1 MERERERE
9 FEAVIDPMAA
19 PARTDTVGH
28 DETYFRHLAEA
39 IPQIV
44 FITDVHGNVEYYN
57 QYWYTYTGLPVGTY
71 RTEDWIATVHPDDRA
86 RLVAYLATRQAADDP
101 FEAEYRLRRRDGVY
115 RWHLGRGAPVKDAA
129 GNVIKR
135 FGAAVDITEQKE
147 AAERLRY
154 YAILIENM
162 PDAVITTDAD
172 YLIRGWNPGAE
183 RIYGW
188 QADEVIGL
196 HAPDILRTAF
206 GSGDTDTQ
214 AWPVAFNDRGQ
225 WHGEFVQRRKD
236 GTPIRVA
243 STITHVRD
251 EGGAALGVTAINR
264 DVTQERSI
272 EENLRFLAEASKV
285 LGSSL
290 DYRTTLASV
299 AQLGVPEI
307 ADWCTVDMLAEDGSI
322 EQLALAHI
330 DPEKV
335 QWARELNKANPP
347 DPNAPTGVPNVLRTG
362 RSEFYPV
369 ITDEMLVAVAK
380 NEEELALI
388 RRIGFSSAMTVPLRI
403 QERAIGAM
411 TFVTAES
418 GRHYTGADLAF
429 AEEVA
434 SRAALAVENARLY
447 RDAQRA
453 IAVRDEFMSLAS
465 HELKTPVTSL
475 KMYTQVLQRQA
486 ERRGD
491 ADLADRLVK
500 MDRQTDKLT
509 GLINDLLNVTRIQ
522 TGQLEYVDEVVDL
535 NAIVHECVDA
545 IQPTTTKHHI
555 FVEGTIDGRVWGDS
569 ERIGQVV
576 TNLLTNAVK
585 YSPRADRVLVR
596 LNADAGNAVISV
608 RDFGIGI
615 GEEHR
620 EKIFEQ
626 FYRVSD
632 PSEKTYPGLGLGLF
646 IAGEIVKRHGG
657 TIIVQ
662 SASGEGTTFTLTLP
676 LQHEN
681 GGRA

>member
-1 MERERERE
+1 MEESEVATRRVTGLTGAQGAGQD
-9 FEAVIDPMAA
+9 EA
-19 PARTDTVGH
+19 
-28 DETYFRHLAEA
+28 YFRHLAEA
-39 IPQIV
+39 IPQVV
-44 FITDVHGNVEYYN
+44 FITDAHGNVEYYN
-57 QYWYTYTGLPVGTY
+57 QHWYSYTGLPVGTH
-71 RTEDWIATVHPDDRA
+71 RTEDWIETVHPDDLP
-86 RLVAYLATRQAADDP
+86 RLLAQIDTGEMADRP
-101 FEAEYRLRRRDGVY
+101 FEAEYRLRRRDGAY
-115 RWHLGRGAPVKDAA
+115 RWHLGRGVPVKDAA
-129 GNVIKR
+129 GNVVKR
-135 FGAAVDITEQKE
+135 FGAAIDITEQKE

-154 YAILIENM
+154 YAILIETI
-162 PDAVITTDAD
+162 PDAVITTDTN
-172 YLIRGWNPGAE
+172 YVIRGWNPAAE

-188 QADEVIGL
+188 QADEVIGR

-206 GSGDTDTQ
+206 ENGATDEQ
-214 AWPVAFNDRGQ
+214 AWPVMFNAQGQ
-225 WHGEFVQRRKD
+225 WRGELVQRRKD
-236 GTPIRVA
+236 GTPVRVA

-251 EGGAALGVTAINR
+251 ERGDALGVTAINR
-264 DVTQERSI
+264 DISGQHSI
-272 EENLRFLAEASKV
+272 EGNLRFLAEASKV

-290 DYRTTLASV
+290 DYRTTLATV

-307 ADWCTVDMLAEDGSI
+307 ADWCAVNMLTEDGGI
-322 EQLALAHI
+322 EQLAVAHV
-330 DPEKV
+330 DPAKT
-335 QWARELNKANPP
+335 QWARELNAANPP

-369 ITDEMLVAVAK
+369 VTDEMLVAAAK

-403 QERAIGAM
+403 QERAIGAI
-411 TFVTAES
+411 TFVAAES

-434 SRAALAVENARLY
+434 GRAALAVENARLY

-491 ADLADRLVK
+491 ADLADRLDK

-509 GLINDLLNVTRIQ
+509 GLINDLLNVARIQ
-522 TGQLEYVDEVVDL
+522 TGQLEYVDETVDL
-535 NAIVHECVDA
+535 NAIVHECVDT

-555 FVEGTIDGRVWGDS
+555 IVEGTVEGRVWGDS

-576 TNLLTNAVK
+576 TNLLTNAIK
-585 YSPRADRVLVR
+585 YSPRADRVIVR
-596 LNADAGNAVISV
+596 LDTRDGKAIVSV

-615 GEEHR
+615 DAEHQ

-657 TIIVQ
+657 TITVQ
-662 SASGEGTTFTLTLP
+662 SASGEGTTFTLALP
-676 LQHEN
+676 LQIEN
-681 GGRA
+681 EERA

>member
-1 MERERERE
+1 M
-9 FEAVIDPMAA
+9 
-19 PARTDTVGH
+19 
-28 DETYFRHLAEA
+28 
-39 IPQIV
+39 
-44 FITDVHGNVEYYN
+44 
-57 QYWYTYTGLPVGTY
+57 
-71 RTEDWIATVHPDDRA
+71 
-86 RLVAYLATRQAADDP
+86 
-101 FEAEYRLRRRDGVY
+101 
-115 RWHLGRGAPVKDAA
+115 GR
-129 GNVIKR
+129 
-135 FGAAVDITEQKE
+135 
-147 AAERLRY
+147 
-154 YAILIENM
+154 
-162 PDAVITTDAD
+162 
-172 YLIRGWNPGAE
+172 
-183 RIYGW
+183 
-188 QADEVIGL
+188 
-196 HAPDILRTAF
+196 HAPDILRPIVD
-206 GSGDTDTQ
+206 SGETTRQ
-214 AWPVAFNDRGQ
+214 AWHTAVGQ
-225 WHGEFVQRRKD
+225 QGEWHGEFVQQRKD
-236 GTPIRVA
+236 GTPIRVT
-243 STITHVRD
+243 STITHVTD
-251 EGGAALGVTAINR
+251 EHGAILGVTAINR
-264 DVTQERSI
+264 DVTEQRAS

-307 ADWCTVDMLAEDGSI
+307 ADWCTVDMLTEDGGI
-322 EQLALAHI
+322 EQLAVAHV
-330 DPEKV
+330 DPEKA

-362 RSEFYPV
+362 QSEFYPV
-369 ITDEMLVAVAK
+369 ITDEMLVAAAK

-411 TFVTAES
+411 TFVAAES
-418 GRHYTGADLAF
+418 GRHYTGADLAI

-491 ADLADRLVK
+491 ADLADRLIK

-509 GLINDLLNVTRIQ
+509 GLINDLLNVARIQ
-522 TGQLEYVDEVVDL
+522 TGQLEYVDELVDL
-535 NAIVHECVDA
+535 NAIVHECVDT

-555 FVEGTIDGRVWGDS
+555 LVEGTIDGHVWGDS

-596 LNADAGNAVISV
+596 LDASAGNAVISV

-615 GEEHR
+615 GDEHR

-657 TIIVQ
+657 TITVQ
-662 SASGEGTTFTLTLP
+662 SASGEGTTFTLMLP

-681 GGRA
+681 EERA